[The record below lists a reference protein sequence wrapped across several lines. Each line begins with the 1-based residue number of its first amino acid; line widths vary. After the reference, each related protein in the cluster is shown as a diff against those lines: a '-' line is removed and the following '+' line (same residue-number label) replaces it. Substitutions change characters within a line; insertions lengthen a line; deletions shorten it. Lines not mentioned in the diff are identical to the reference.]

1 MILSIFIFMNWVEW
15 LGYFSAALVVLSFLV
30 GQKVRRIRFINMLGA
45 VGFLIY
51 GILLDVNFPII
62 IPNAFIICI
71 QFYYLFIKK
80 EQAPG
85 KQ

>member
-1 MILSIFIFMNWVEW
+1 
-15 LGYFSAALVVLSFLV
+15 
-30 GQKVRRIRFINMLGA
+30 MLGA

-80 EQAPG
+80 RQTPG
-85 KQ
+85 KQQ

>member
-1 MILSIFIFMNWVEW
+1 MNWVEW
-15 LGYFSAALVVLSFLV
+15 LGYFAAVIVILSFLV
-30 GQKVRRIRFINMLGA
+30 GQNVRRIRFINMLGA
-45 VGFLIY
+45 IAFLIY

-62 IPNAFIICI
+62 LPNVFIICI

-80 EQAPG
+80 ETSTG

>member
-1 MILSIFIFMNWVEW
+1 MNWVEW
-15 LGYFSAALVVLSFLV
+15 LCYFAAGLVVLSFLIR
-30 GQKVRRIRFINMLGA
+30 QKIRRIRFINMLGA
-45 VGFLIY
+45 IAFLIY
-51 GILLDVNFPII
+51 GILLDFNLPII
-62 IPNAFIICI
+62 IPNAFITCI

>member
-1 MILSIFIFMNWVEW
+1 MNWVEW
-15 LGYFSAALVVLSFLV
+15 LGYLSAALVVLSFLV
-30 GQKVRRIRFINMLGA
+30 GQRVRRIRFINMFGA

-80 EQAPG
+80 RQTPG
-85 KQ
+85 KQQ

>member
-1 MILSIFIFMNWVEW
+1 MIQLKFIIMNWVEW
-15 LGYFSAALVVLSFLV
+15 LGYFAAALVVLSFLV

-45 VGFLIY
+45 VAFLIY

-62 IPNAFIICI
+62 IPNAFIIGI
-71 QFYYLFIKK
+71 QFYYLFINK

>member
-1 MILSIFIFMNWVEW
+1 MNWVEW
-15 LGYFSAALVVLSFLV
+15 LGYFAAALVVLSFLV

-45 VGFLIY
+45 IAFLIY
-51 GILLDVNFPII
+51 AILIDINIPII

-80 EQAPG
+80 EPTTG

>member
-1 MILSIFIFMNWVEW
+1 MDWIEW
-15 LGYFSAALVVLSFLV
+15 LGYFAAALVVLSFLV
-30 GQKVRRIRFINMLGA
+30 GQKIRRIRFINMLGA
-45 VGFLIY
+45 IAFLIY

-80 EQAPG
+80 KQNTG

>member
-1 MILSIFIFMNWVEW
+1 
-15 LGYFSAALVVLSFLV
+15 
-30 GQKVRRIRFINMLGA
+30 MLGA
-45 VGFLIY
+45 IAFLIY

-80 EQAPG
+80 EPNTG
-85 KQ
+85 KQKSR

>member
-1 MILSIFIFMNWVEW
+1 MNWVEW
-15 LGYFSAALVVLSFLV
+15 LGYFGAGLVILSFLV
-30 GQKVRRIRFINMLGA
+30 GQNIRRIRFINMLGA
-45 VGFLIY
+45 IAFLIY

-80 EQAPG
+80 KSNTG

>member
-1 MILSIFIFMNWVEW
+1 MNWVEW
-15 LGYFSAALVVLSFLV
+15 LGYLSAALVGLSFLV

-45 VGFLIY
+45 IAFLIY

-80 EQAPG
+80 EQNTV
-85 KQ
+85 K

>member
-1 MILSIFIFMNWVEW
+1 MNWVEC
-15 LGYFSAALVVLSFLV
+15 LGYFAAALVVLSFLV

-45 VGFLIY
+45 IAFLIY
-51 GILLDVNFPII
+51 AILIDINIPII

-80 EQAPG
+80 EPDTG